1 MAAKIKKEDNV
12 MIMAGKDAGKSGKVI
27 QVLTDK
33 KRVVVEGLNMVKKH
47 QKPAANRE
55 GGIVDMEAP
64 VHVSNVM
71 VVDPSDN
78 KPTRVGFEVRDGRK
92 LRVSR
97 RTGTVLD

>member
-12 MIMAGKDAGKSGKVI
+12 MIMAGKDRGKTGKVVA
-27 QVLTDK
+27 VLTK
-33 KRVVVEGLNMVKKH
+33 KNRVVVEGLNMVKKH
-47 QKPAANRE
+47 QKPAPNRE

-64 VHVSNVM
+64 VHMSNVM
-71 VVDPSDN
+71 IVDPSDN
-78 KPTRVGFEVRDGRK
+78 KPTRVGFEVRDGQK